1 MNAIISRLY
10 QSRNLFFWSVVI
22 FIIIVTGAISVGLPT
37 YYAKTGE
44 WNEPEVTVRP
54 ENGFEKT
61 LRVVGDVDYRPFS
74 YRLPD
79 RAEPRGYN
87 IELISELANR
97 IEYNLDLK
105 LMTWHEAIA
114 SMRNGEADL
123 ILGFDW
129 QDIAAIDC
137 NISVPTFEE
146 KFVAFGLN
154 PDMSF
159 STLYS
164 KKIAL
169 IEGFGLFGLDDSM
182 VRYLL
187 GPNCVEYPSAMEC
200 VRAVI
205 DRQCDCF
212 VVHRTVGE
220 TYLGRLGQEGKQ
232 VRGRM
237 EIEGAQMCIGIA
249 QDNPGLFVE
258 VNAALLAMRTDG
270 FMEKL
275 AEKWI
280 PPVESEIRPGDYLRR
295 HPFAL
300 FLTINLLA
308 IIFLAILISDY
319 YLIRIREERNRAIEA
334 ERAKDLFFS
343 MVSHDIRTPL
353 NAIIGFSEL
362 LKHGIS
368 DRTENKHALEA
379 ITTSGHTLLDL
390 VNDVLDLSR
399 LGAGKVELTLELT
412 DLNRLAHDV
421 MTSFEF
427 AVSGKD
433 VALEENVEPIPLL
446 YVDPHRVRQILYNLI
461 GNAVKFTDHGKVA
474 LNIAFKEN
482 TDGDTRTASLTISV
496 SDTGCGI
503 APEDQENVLKPFVQA
518 KTAKASK
525 GTGLGLAICCQLAER
540 MGGKLTLESA
550 PGKGT
555 TFTVVLPRVAF
566 STKEKT
572 SVETPDASAAQ
583 NTQET
588 PKPSIK
594 DVRVL
599 VVDDVPLNM
608 SVMKAMLRRLGV
620 TDIVTAEN
628 GAEALDIL
636 KQDDGIGLVLTD
648 MWMPV
653 MDGEELIRE
662 IRSREQWKALP
673 VYAVTADVGTQKTFK
688 ASGFTGILLK
698 PVTPEQL
705 KGILR

>member
-1 MNAIISRLY
+1 MNTLLSRLS
-10 QSRNLFFWSVVI
+10 QSRSLFFWSVVI
-22 FIIIVTGAISVGLPT
+22 FIVIAAGAMSVVLPM
-37 YYAKTGE
+37 YYAKTRE
-44 WNEPEVTVRP
+44 WNEPEMTVRP
-54 ENGFEKT
+54 KNGFEKT

-79 RAEPRGYN
+79 DEEARGYN

-97 IEYNLDLK
+97 IECNLDLM
-105 LMTWHEAIA
+105 LTSWDEAVE

-123 ILGFDW
+123 ILGYDW
-129 QDIAAIDC
+129 QDMAVVDC
-137 NISVPTFEE
+137 LISVPTFEE

-154 PDMSF
+154 PGMTF
-159 STLYS
+159 SSLYS

-169 IEGFGLFGLDDSM
+169 IEGFGLEDSM

-187 GPNCVEYPSAMEC
+187 GPNCVEYPSVTEC
-200 VRAVI
+200 VRSVL

-212 VVHRTVGE
+212 IVHRTVGE
-220 TYLGRLGQEGKQ
+220 TYLRRLGQEGKQ
-232 VRGRM
+232 IRGRM
-237 EIEGAQMCIGIA
+237 EIESAQMCIGIA
-249 QDNPGLFVE
+249 SKNPGLYVD

-280 PPVESEIRPGDYLRR
+280 QPIEAEIEPGEYLRQ

-300 FLTINLLA
+300 FLVINLLA
-308 IIFLAILISDY
+308 IIFLVILISDY
-319 YLIRIREERNRAIEA
+319 YLIRIREERNRAIHA
-334 ERAKDLFFS
+334 ERTKDMFFS

-368 DRTENKHALEA
+368 DLAERKHALDA
-379 ITTSGHTLLDL
+379 ITTSGHTLLEL
-390 VNDVLDLSR
+390 VNDVLDLSK
-399 LGAGKVELTLELT
+399 LGAGKVVLAPEPT
-412 DLNRLAHDV
+412 DLNILVHDV

-433 VALEENVEPIPLL
+433 VVLEENVEPMPLL
-446 YVDPHRVRQILYNLI
+446 NIDPHRIRQIIYNLI

-474 LNIAFKEN
+474 LSIVFKEN
-482 TDGDTRTASLTISV
+482 MDGDPKTACLTMSV

-518 KTAKASK
+518 KTAKAAK
-525 GTGLGLAICCQLAER
+525 GTGLGLAICCQMAER
-540 MGGKLTLESA
+540 MGGKLTLQSIF
-550 PGKGT
+550 GKGT

-566 STKEKT
+566 SAKEKPG
-572 SVETPDASAAQ
+572 VETPDASAAQ
-583 NTQET
+583 STQEAPKT
-588 PKPSIK
+588 PK
-594 DVRVL
+594 DLRVL

-608 SVMKAMLRRLGV
+608 SVIKAMLRRLGV

-636 KQDDGIGLVLTD
+636 KQDDKISIVLTD

-653 MDGEELIRE
+653 MDGEGLIRE
-662 IRSREQWKALP
+662 IRSREQWKDLP
-673 VYAVTADVGTQKTFK
+673 VYAVTADVDTQKTFK

-698 PVTPEQL
+698 PVTMEQL
-705 KGILR
+705 KGVIR

>member
-1 MNAIISRLY
+1 MNAFLSRLS
-10 QSRNLFFWSVVI
+10 QSRTLFFWSVVI
-22 FIIIVTGAISVGLPT
+22 FIVIAAGALSVVLPM
-37 YYAKTGE
+37 YYAKTRE
-44 WNEPEVTVRP
+44 WNEPEMTVRP
-54 ENGFEKT
+54 KNAFGKT
-61 LRVVGDVDYRPFS
+61 LRVVGDADYRPFS

-79 RAEPRGYN
+79 DAEPRGYN
-87 IELISELANR
+87 IELIAELANR
-97 IEYNLDLK
+97 IECNLDLT
-105 LMTWHEAIA
+105 LTSWNEAVEA
-114 SMRNGEADL
+114 MRNGEADL

-129 QDIAAIDC
+129 QDTEIVDC
-137 NISVPTFEE
+137 LISVPTFEE

-154 PDMSF
+154 PGMSF

-169 IEGFGLFGLDDSM
+169 IEGFGLEDSM

-187 GPNCVEYPSAMEC
+187 GPNCVEYLSATEC
-200 VRAVI
+200 VRSVL

-212 VVHRTVGE
+212 IVHRTVGE
-220 TYLGRLGQEGKQ
+220 TYLRRLGQEGKQ
-232 VRGRM
+232 IRGRM
-237 EIEGAQMCIGIA
+237 EIESAQMCIGIA
-249 QDNPGLFVE
+249 SKNPGLYVE

-280 PPVESEIRPGDYLRR
+280 QPIEKEIEPGEYLRQ

-308 IIFLAILISDY
+308 IIFLAILISNY
-319 YLIRIREERNRAIEA
+319 YLIRIREERNRAIRA
-334 ERAKDLFFS
+334 EHTKDMFFS

-368 DRTENKHALEA
+368 DLAERRHALDA

-390 VNDVLDLSR
+390 VNDVLDLSK
-399 LGAGKVELTLELT
+399 LGAGKVVLTPEPT
-412 DLNRLAHDV
+412 DLNSLAHDV

-433 VALEENVEPIPLL
+433 VVLEENVAPMPLL
-446 YVDPHRVRQILYNLI
+446 HVDPHRIRQILYNLI

-474 LNIAFKEN
+474 LDIVFKEN
-482 TDGDTRTASLTISV
+482 TDGDAQTACLTMSV

-518 KTAKASK
+518 RTAKASK
-525 GTGLGLAICCQLAER
+525 GTGLGLAICCQMAER
-540 MGGKLTLESA
+540 MGGKLTLQSIF
-550 PGKGT
+550 GKGT

-566 STKEKT
+566 SAKEKT
-572 SVETPDASAAQ
+572 DAGADATVAQ
-583 NTQET
+583 NKQET
-588 PKPSIK
+588 LTLSTN
-594 DVRVL
+594 DSRVL
-599 VVDDVPLNM
+599 IVDDVPLNM
-608 SVMKAMLRRLGV
+608 SVIKAMLRRLGV

-628 GAEALDIL
+628 GAEALEIM

-653 MDGEELIRE
+653 MDGEGLIRE
-662 IRSREQWKALP
+662 IRGREQWKDLP
-673 VYAVTADVGTQKTFK
+673 VYAVTADVDTQKTFK

-698 PVTPEQL
+698 PVTMEQL
-705 KGILR
+705 KVVIR

>member
-1 MNAIISRLY
+1 MNARINRLY
-10 QSRNLFFWSVVI
+10 QTGTLFFWSVVLLI
-22 FIIIVTGAISVGLPT
+22 VIIAGSVSVVLPM

-44 WNEPEVTVRP
+44 WKEPEEIVRP
-54 ENGFEKT
+54 KNGFEKT
-61 LRVVGDVDYRPFS
+61 LRVVGDADYRPFS
-74 YRLPD
+74 YLLPD
-79 RAEPRGYN
+79 SAEPRGYN
-87 IELISELANR
+87 IELIAELANR
-97 IEYNLDLK
+97 IECNLDLK
-105 LMTWHEAIA
+105 LTSWSEALA
-114 SMRNGEADL
+114 SMQNGDADL

-129 QDIAAIDC
+129 QDMASVDC
-137 NISVPTFEE
+137 LISVAAFEE
-146 KFVAFGLN
+146 KFVAFGWN
-154 PDMSF
+154 PGMSF
-159 STLYS
+159 GTLYN

-169 IEGFGLFGLDDSM
+169 IEGSGLEDSM

-187 GPNCVEYPSAMEC
+187 GPNCVEYPSAQDC
-200 VRAVI
+200 IRSVI

-212 VVHRTVGE
+212 ILHQTVGE
-220 TYLGRLGQEGKQ
+220 TYLRRLGQAGKQ
-232 VRGRM
+232 IRGRM
-237 EIEGAQMCIGIA
+237 EIESAQMCVGIV
-249 QDNPGLFVE
+249 QKNPGLFVE

-275 AEKWI
+275 AERWI
-280 PPVESEIRPGDYLRR
+280 QPVESEVDPADYLRR
-295 HPFAL
+295 HPFVL
-300 FLTINLLA
+300 FLSINLIA
-308 IIFLAILISDY
+308 IILLAILISDY
-319 YLIRIREERNRAIEA
+319 YLIRIREERNRAITA
-334 ERAKDLFFS
+334 ERTKDLFFS

-368 DRTENKHALEA
+368 DPGENKHALDA

-390 VNDVLDLSR
+390 VNDVLDLSK
-399 LGAGKVELTLELT
+399 LGAGKVVLTLELT

-433 VALEENVEPIPLL
+433 VKLEEHVAPMPLL

-461 GNAVKFTDHGKVA
+461 GNAVKFTDHGKIA
-474 LNIAFKEN
+474 LNIDFREN
-482 TDGDTRTASLTISV
+482 TDGDARTACLTLSV
-496 SDTGCGI
+496 ADTGCGI

-540 MGGKLTLESA
+540 MGGKLTLQSEL
-550 PGKGT
+550 GRGT
-555 TFTVVLPRVAF
+555 TFTVTLPRVAF

-572 SVETPDASAAQ
+572 SVETQDASDAR
-583 NTQET
+583 NTQDA
-588 PKPSIK
+588 PKPLAK
-594 DVRVL
+594 DLRVL

-628 GAEALDIL
+628 GAEALEIL
-636 KQDDGIGLVLTD
+636 KQDNGIGLVLTD

-653 MDGEELIRE
+653 MDGEALIRE
-662 IRSREQWKALP
+662 IRSRDQWKNLP
-673 VYAVTADVGTQKTFK
+673 VYAVTADVETQKTFK
-688 ASGFTGILLK
+688 SSGFTGILLK

-705 KGILR
+705 QNVIR

>member
-1 MNAIISRLY
+1 M
-10 QSRNLFFWSVVI
+10 SVI
-22 FIIIVTGAISVGLPT
+22 LPT
-37 YYAKTGE
+37 YYAKTAQ

-54 ENGFEKT
+54 RNGFEKT
-61 LRVVGDVDYRPFS
+61 LRVVGDVDYSPFS

-79 RAEPRGYN
+79 SAEPRGYN
-87 IELISELANR
+87 IELIAELANR
-97 IEYNLDLK
+97 IEYNLDLR
-105 LMTWHEAIA
+105 LMSWNEAMA
-114 SMRNGEADL
+114 SMQNGEADL

-129 QDIAAIDC
+129 QDTTIIDC
-137 NISVPTFEE
+137 LISVPTFEE
-146 KFVAFGLN
+146 KFVAFGRN
-154 PDMSF
+154 PGMSF

-169 IEGFGLFGLDDSM
+169 IEGAGLEDSM

-187 GPNCVEYPSAMEC
+187 GPNCVEYPSATEC
-200 VRAVI
+200 MRSVI

-220 TYLGRLGQEGKQ
+220 TYLRRLGQEGKQ
-232 VRGRM
+232 VQGRM
-237 EIEGAQMCIGIA
+237 EIESAQMCIGIEPK
-249 QDNPGLFVE
+249 NPGLFVE

-275 AEKWI
+275 ADKWI
-280 PPVESEIRPGDYLRR
+280 PPIESEVKPGDYLRR

-300 FLTINLLA
+300 FLSINLLA
-308 IIFLAILISDY
+308 IILLVILISDY

-334 ERAKDLFFS
+334 EHSKDLFFS

-368 DRTENKHALEA
+368 DQAENKHALDA
-379 ITTSGHTLLDL
+379 ITTSGHTLLEL
-390 VNDVLDLSR
+390 VNDVLDLSK
-399 LGAGKVELTLELT
+399 LGAGKVVLTLELT
-412 DLNRLAHDV
+412 DMNRLAHDV

-427 AVSGKD
+427 AVSDSD
-433 VALEENVEPIPLL
+433 VVLEENVEPMPLL

-474 LNIAFKEN
+474 LNIVFREN
-482 TDGDTRTASLTISV
+482 TDGDTRTACLTISV

-518 KTAKASK
+518 KTARAAK
-525 GTGLGLAICCQLAER
+525 GTGLGLPICCQLAER
-540 MGGKLTLESA
+540 MGGKLTLQST

-572 SVETPDASAAQ
+572 IAETPDASDAQ
-583 NTQET
+583 NTQEA
-588 PKPSIK
+588 PNPSAK
-594 DVRVL
+594 DLRVL

-620 TDIVTAEN
+620 TDIISAEN

-653 MDGEELIRE
+653 MDGEGLICE
-662 IRSREQWKALP
+662 IRSREQWKDLP
-673 VYAVTADVGTQKTFK
+673 VYAVTADVETQKTFK

-698 PVTPEQL
+698 PVTPERL
-705 KGILR
+705 NGIIR

>member
-1 MNAIISRLY
+1 MNTLLSRLS
-10 QSRNLFFWSVVI
+10 QSRSLFFWSVVI
-22 FIIIVTGAISVGLPT
+22 FIVIAAGAMSVVLPM
-37 YYAKTGE
+37 YYAKTRE
-44 WNEPEVTVRP
+44 WNEPEMTVRP
-54 ENGFEKT
+54 KNGFEKT

-79 RAEPRGYN
+79 DEEARGYN

-97 IEYNLDLK
+97 IECNLDLM
-105 LMTWHEAIA
+105 LTSWDEAVE

-123 ILGFDW
+123 ILGYDW
-129 QDIAAIDC
+129 QDMAVVDC
-137 NISVPTFEE
+137 LISVPTFEE

-154 PDMSF
+154 PGMTF
-159 STLYS
+159 SSLYS

-169 IEGFGLFGLDDSM
+169 IEGFGLEDSM

-187 GPNCVEYPSAMEC
+187 GPNCVEYPSVTEC
-200 VRAVI
+200 VRSVL

-212 VVHRTVGE
+212 IVHRTVGE
-220 TYLGRLGQEGKQ
+220 TYLRRLGQEGKQ
-232 VRGRM
+232 IRGRM
-237 EIEGAQMCIGIA
+237 EIESAQMCIGIA
-249 QDNPGLFVE
+249 SKNPGLYVD

-280 PPVESEIRPGDYLRR
+280 QPIEKEIEPGEYLRQ

-300 FLTINLLA
+300 FLVINLLA
-308 IIFLAILISDY
+308 IIFLVILISDY
-319 YLIRIREERNRAIEA
+319 YLIRIREERNRAIHA
-334 ERAKDLFFS
+334 ERTKDMFFS

-368 DRTENKHALEA
+368 DLAERKHALDA
-379 ITTSGHTLLDL
+379 ITTSGHTLLEL
-390 VNDVLDLSR
+390 VNDVLDLSK
-399 LGAGKVELTLELT
+399 LGAGKVVLAPEPT
-412 DLNRLAHDV
+412 DLNILAHDV

-433 VALEENVEPIPLL
+433 VVLEENVEPMPLL
-446 YVDPHRVRQILYNLI
+446 NIDPHRIRQIIYNLI

-474 LNIAFKEN
+474 LSIVFKEN
-482 TDGDTRTASLTISV
+482 MDGAPKTACLTMSV

-518 KTAKASK
+518 KTAKAAK
-525 GTGLGLAICCQLAER
+525 GTGLGLAICCQMAER
-540 MGGKLTLESA
+540 MGGKLTLQSIF
-550 PGKGT
+550 GKGT

-566 STKEKT
+566 SAKEKPG
-572 SVETPDASAAQ
+572 VETPDASAAQ
-583 NTQET
+583 STQEA
-588 PKPSIK
+588 PKPPAK
-594 DVRVL
+594 DLRVL

-608 SVMKAMLRRLGV
+608 SVIKAMLRRLAV

-636 KQDDGIGLVLTD
+636 KQDDRISLVLTD

-653 MDGEELIRE
+653 MDGEGLIRE
-662 IRSREQWKALP
+662 IRGREQWKDLP
-673 VYAVTADVGTQKTFK
+673 VYAVTADVDTQKTFK

-698 PVTPEQL
+698 PVTMEQL
-705 KGILR
+705 KGVIR

>member
-1 MNAIISRLY
+1 MNTILSRLS
-10 QSRNLFFWSVVI
+10 QSRTLFFWSVVI
-22 FIIIVTGAISVGLPT
+22 FIVIIAGALSVVLPM
-37 YYAKTGE
+37 YYAKTRE

-54 ENGFEKT
+54 KNGFGKT
-61 LRVVGDVDYRPFS
+61 LRVVGDIDYRPFS

-79 RAEPRGYN
+79 DEEARGYN

-97 IEYNLDLK
+97 IECNLE
-105 LMTWHEAIA
+105 LMLTSWDEAVE

-129 QDIAAIDC
+129 QDMAVVDC
-137 NISVPTFEE
+137 LISVPTFEE
-146 KFVAFGLN
+146 KFVAFGPN
-154 PDMSF
+154 PGISF

-169 IEGFGLFGLDDSM
+169 VKGSGLEDSM

-187 GPNCVEYPSAMEC
+187 GPNCVEYPSATEC
-200 VRAVI
+200 VRSVL

-212 VVHRTVGE
+212 IVHRTVGE
-220 TYLGRLGQEGKQ
+220 TFLRRLGQEGKQ
-232 VRGRM
+232 IRGRM
-237 EIEGAQMCIGIA
+237 EIESAQMCIGIA
-249 QDNPGLFVE
+249 QKNPGLYVE

-280 PPVESEIRPGDYLRR
+280 QPIEKEIEPGEYLRQ

-308 IIFLAILISDY
+308 IILLVILISNY
-319 YLIRIREERNRAIEA
+319 YLIRIHEEKNRAIMA
-334 ERAKDLFFS
+334 ERTKDMFFS

-368 DRTENKHALEA
+368 DQTEKKHALDA

-390 VNDVLDLSR
+390 VNDVLDLSK
-399 LGAGKVELTLELT
+399 LGAGKVVLTLELT
-412 DLNRLAHDV
+412 DLNTLAHDV

-427 AVSGKD
+427 AVSGRD
-433 VALEENVEPIPLL
+433 VTLEENIAPMPLL
-446 YVDPHRVRQILYNLI
+446 YLDPHRVRQILYNLI

-474 LNIAFKEN
+474 LGIAFREN
-482 TDGDTRTASLTISV
+482 KDGDNTRTACLTVSV
-496 SDTGCGI
+496 TDTGCGI
-503 APEDQENVLKPFVQA
+503 APEDQKNVMKPFVQA
-518 KTAKASK
+518 KTSKASK
-525 GTGLGLAICCQLAER
+525 GTGLGLPICCQLAER
-540 MGGKLTLESA
+540 MGGKLTLQSE
-550 PGKGT
+550 PGKGS

-566 STKEKT
+566 SSKEKT

-588 PKPSIK
+588 LKLSASDP
-594 DVRVL
+594 RVL
-599 VVDDVPLNM
+599 IVDDVPLNM
-608 SVMKAMLRRLGV
+608 SMIKAMLRRLGV

-636 KQDDGIGLVLTD
+636 KQDEGITLVLTD

-653 MDGEELIRE
+653 MDGEGLIRE
-662 IRSREQWKALP
+662 IRSREQWKDLP
-673 VYAVTADVGTQKTFK
+673 VYAVTADIETQKTFK

-698 PVTPEQL
+698 PITLEQL
-705 KGILR
+705 KGIIQ

>member
-1 MNAIISRLY
+1 MNALFNRLY
-10 QSRNLFFWSVVI
+10 QSTALFFWSVVI
-22 FIIIVTGAISVGLPT
+22 FIVVITLGLSVVLPM

-44 WNEPEVTVRP
+44 WTEPEVTVRP
-54 ENGFEKT
+54 KNGFEKT

-74 YRLPD
+74 YRLPGST
-79 RAEPRGYN
+79 ELRGYN
-87 IELISELANR
+87 IELIAELANR
-97 IEYNLDLK
+97 IEYNLDLR
-105 LMTWHEAIA
+105 LSSWSEAIET
-114 SMRNGEADL
+114 MQNGEADL
-123 ILGFDW
+123 ILGSDW
-129 QDIAAIDC
+129 QDIAIMDC
-137 NISVPTFEE
+137 IISVPTFEE
-146 KFVAFGLN
+146 KFVAFGQE
-154 PDMSF
+154 PGMSF

-169 IEGFGLFGLDDSM
+169 IEGAGLEDTM

-187 GPNCVEYPSAMEC
+187 GPNCVEYPTATDC
-200 VRAVI
+200 VRSVI

-212 VVHRTVGE
+212 IMHRTVGE
-220 TYLGRLGQEGKQ
+220 TYLRRLGPEGKQ
-232 VRGRM
+232 IRGRM
-237 EIEGAQMCIGIA
+237 EIENAQMCIGIV
-249 QDNPGLFVE
+249 QKNPGLFVE
-258 VNAALLAMRTDG
+258 VNAGLLAMRTDG
-270 FMEKL
+270 FMEEL

-280 PPVESEIRPGDYLRR
+280 QPVESEIAPGEYLRR
-295 HPFAL
+295 HPFVL
-300 FLTINLLA
+300 FLSINLLA

-319 YLIRIREERNRAIEA
+319 YLIRIREERNRAITA
-334 ERAKDLFFS
+334 ERTKDLFFS

-368 DRTENKHALEA
+368 DPKENTNALDA

-390 VNDVLDLSR
+390 VNDVLDLSK
-399 LGAGKVELTLELT
+399 LGAGKVVLTLELT

-433 VALEENVEPIPLL
+433 VALEENVAPIPLL

-474 LNIAFKEN
+474 LNIDFREN
-482 TDGDTRTASLTISV
+482 ADGDTRTACLTMSV

-540 MGGKLTLESA
+540 MGGKLTLQSA

-555 TFTVVLPRVAF
+555 TMTVELPRVAY
-566 STKEKT
+566 STKDKT
-572 SVETPDASAAQ
+572 SIETSDATDAQ
-583 NTQET
+583 NTPET
-588 PKPSIK
+588 PIQSAK
-594 DVRVL
+594 DLRVL

-628 GAEALDIL
+628 GAEALDKL

-653 MDGEELIRE
+653 MDGEGLIRE
-662 IRSREQWKALP
+662 IRSREQWKDLP
-673 VYAVTADVGTQKTFK
+673 VYAVTADVETQKTFK

-705 KGILR
+705 QKVIR

>member
-1 MNAIISRLY
+1 MNAAIKRLCR
-10 QSRNLFFWSVVI
+10 SKTLFFWAVVI
-22 FIIIVTGAISVGLPT
+22 FIAIITGAMSVVLPM

-44 WNEPEVTVRP
+44 WNEPELTVRP
-54 ENGFEKT
+54 KNSFKKT

-79 RAEPRGYN
+79 NAEPRGYN
-87 IELISELANR
+87 VELIAELANR
-97 IEYNLDLK
+97 LEHDLDLK
-105 LMTWHEAIA
+105 LTTWDEAIA
-114 SMRNGEADL
+114 SMRDGKADL

-129 QDIAAIDC
+129 QDMAIIDC
-137 NISVPTFEE
+137 NISVPIFEE
-146 KFVAFGLN
+146 KFVAFGRD
-154 PDMSF
+154 PDISF
-159 STLYS
+159 NTLYS

-169 IEGFGLFGLDDSM
+169 IEGFGLEDSL

-187 GPNCVEYPSAMEC
+187 GPNCVEYLSATEC
-200 VRAVI
+200 VRSVI

-212 VVHRTVGE
+212 IVHRTVGE
-220 TYLGRLGQEGKQ
+220 TYLRRLGQEGKQ

-237 EIEGAQMCIGIA
+237 EIESAQMSIGIA
-249 QDNPGLFVE
+249 LNKPELYLE

-280 PPVESEIRPGDYLRR
+280 QPIETEIEPGDYLRR

-300 FLTINLLA
+300 FLSINLLA

-334 ERAKDLFFS
+334 ERTKDLFFS

-368 DRTENKHALEA
+368 DQTEKKHALDA
-379 ITTSGHTLLDL
+379 ITTSGRTLLDL
-390 VNDVLDLSR
+390 VNDVLDLSK
-399 LGAGKVELTLELT
+399 LGAGKVVLTLELT
-412 DLNRLAHDV
+412 DLNSLAHEV

-433 VALEENVEPIPLL
+433 VALEENVEPMPLL
-446 YVDPHRVRQILYNLI
+446 YIDPHRVRQILYNLI

-474 LNIAFKEN
+474 LGIVFREN
-482 TDGDTRTASLTISV
+482 TDGNPRTACLTISV

-518 KTAKASK
+518 KTAKAAK
-525 GTGLGLAICCQLAER
+525 GTGLGLPICCRLAER
-540 MGGKLTLESA
+540 MGGKLILQST

-555 TFTVVLPRVAF
+555 TFTVVLPRIAF

-572 SVETPDASAAQ
+572 GVETTDASDAQ
-583 NTQET
+583 NTQEVLKLSARD
-588 PKPSIK
+588 P
-594 DVRVL
+594 RVL
-599 VVDDVPLNM
+599 IVDDVPLNM
-608 SVMKAMLRRLGV
+608 SVIKAMLRRLNV

-628 GAEALDIL
+628 GAEALELL
-636 KQDDGIGLVLTD
+636 KQDDGISLVLTD

-653 MDGEELIRE
+653 MDGEGLIRE
-662 IRSREQWKALP
+662 IRSREQWNNLP
-673 VYAVTADVGTQKTFK
+673 VYAVTADVETQKTFK

-698 PVTPEQL
+698 PITLEQL
-705 KGILR
+705 KGVIR